1 MPILRS
7 RHLALAVLFG
17 ILMVGRAG
25 AQARW
30 ATLDEFFTRGVRLN
44 AQELSALGRGETV
57 ARMLAT
63 GDGDDIAVFRAV
75 QVKVA
80 IPSGSS
86 FRAEPRSGG
95 VEESRSSR

>member
-30 ATLDEFFTRGVRLN
+30 GTFDDFLTRGIRLN
-44 AQELSALGRGETV
+44 AQELAALGRGETV
-57 ARMLAT
+57 ARMFAT

>member
-1 MPILRS
+1 MNLLEVRDLS
-7 RHLALAVLFG
+7 VTFGAGTNAVEAVKRVSFD
-17 ILMVGRAG
+17 I
-25 AQARW
+25 
-30 ATLDEFFTRGVRLN
+30 
-44 AQELSALGRGETV
+44 GRGETV

-95 VEESRSSR
+95 VEESQSSR